1 MKTVSNDVK
10 TYLAKPTTQRKGKIL
25 INSTYYD
32 VYNVEYYADSY
43 DEGNVIGNAI
53 ASQLS
58 FDMDNVSKFDTFK
71 FYEGIYTGLDYEYI
85 DIGTF
90 TVFDD
95 NDVDNYK
102 KHITAFDNLI
112 KFNVEFVSD
121 DVYPKTLYEELESI
135 CSQAGVSLTNES
147 IPNGTFIIENNQFIN
162 GESLKTV
169 LKEICKISGTYAIVK
184 NDSLV
189 LQLSNSTDVELYKSY
204 FKPVNWKRRTYGIN
218 QVIIGMEDVAGE
230 YVIKQDDDDI
240 ALNGVHKLVINDSMF
255 GYTQAKRE
263 LLIDDLYD
271 QVHGFG
277 YIPYELEGEW
287 LPYLDIGDIITID
300 NVETIVLRID
310 AKSPQAVKSKMSAPA
325 IIDSVIEYV
334 DNTDTIKNRLRK
346 TEIEVDKANQT
357 ITQTVSTVDEINT
370 NLVDLTTVTNNNY
383 QQIIT
388 KFNDY
393 VPENQYITLE
403 NTVTQLQTDT
413 YTRTQIDTKLT
424 DGSVTKVMSTAG
436 TFDANGLTIE
446 KTNAKTKGNFNETGI
461 TVMDATGSMNSEL
474 LFAGYDEDLNETIV
488 RTKNINVSKYLT
500 IGTNSRIEDYEG
512 GTGVFYV
519 GG

>member
-10 TYLAKPTTQRKGKIL
+10 TYLGKPTTQRKGRIL
-25 INSTYYD
+25 VGSTYYD
-32 VYNVEYYADSY
+32 VYNVEYYADCY
-43 DEGNVIGNAI
+43 EDGNVIGNAI

-58 FDMDNVSKFDTFK
+58 FDMDITNKFDTFK
-71 FYEGIYTGLDYEYI
+71 FYEGVYTGLAYEYI
-85 DIGTF
+85 DMGTF

-95 NDVDNYK
+95 SEVNDFK
-102 KHITAFDNLI
+102 KHIVAFDNLL

-121 DVYPKTLYEELESI
+121 GEYPKTLYEELQSV
-135 CSQAGVSLTNES
+135 CLQAGVTLTNQT
-147 IPNGTFIIENNQFIN
+147 IPNGSFEIENNQFIN
-162 GESLKTV
+162 RESLKTV
-169 LKEICKISGTYAIVK
+169 LKEICKISGTYAIIK
-184 NDSLV
+184 NDQLI
-189 LQLSNSTDVELYKSY
+189 LQLSNTTNVELDKSY
-204 FKPVNWKRRTYGIN
+204 YKPINWKRRTCGIN
-218 QVIIGMEDVAGE
+218 QVIIGMEDVDGE
-230 YVIKQDDDDI
+230 YVVKQDDNDI
-240 ALNGVHKLVINDSMF
+240 ALNGIHKLVINDSMF
-255 GYTQAKRE
+255 GYTQAKRQ

-277 YIPYELEGEW
+277 YVPYELEGEW

-325 IIDSVIEYV
+325 VIDSVLEYV
-334 DNTDTIKNRLRK
+334 DNTETIQNRLRK

-357 ITQTVSTVDEINT
+357 ITQTVSTINEINT

-388 KFNDY
+388 KFDDY
-393 VPENQYITLE
+393 VPENQYVTLE

-413 YTRTQIDTKLT
+413 YTKTEINTKLT

-436 TFDANGLTIE
+436 TFDSNGLTIE

-461 TVMDATGSMNSEL
+461 TVMDATGSTNSEL
-474 LFAGYDEDLNETIV
+474 LFAGYDETLNETIV

-500 IGTNSRIEDYEG
+500 IGTNSRIEDYES